1 MITTT
6 LVALALLSNPKPF
19 PFSYT
24 YPTVPA
30 GHLEV
35 EQYVDVVPVRVEREN
50 DDGTIEG
57 IMSMRFALQTELEIG
72 ITDRLELGIYF
83 AFQQS
88 GGNQPFQFRGLK
100 QRLRYRL
107 FEAGEL
113 PVDIALYGE
122 IAEYFNEF
130 EFEEKILLSRRFGP
144 VIVALNLW
152 VEQEYYF
159 DVGEWKFLYNPT
171 LGASYELTPNISVGL
186 EGWMRGRFDKTT
198 DTTSDLNGPLAG
210 QAHVFV
216 GPVLLAQLGEYWASV
231 GAYLRLD
238 GLGDPLLVGDAYGP
252 VYIRAIFGAGL

>member
-6 LVALALLSNPKPF
+6 LVALTLLSNPKPF

-24 YPTVPA
+24 YPTVPK

-35 EQYVDVVPVRVEREN
+35 EQYVDMVPVRVEREN

-72 ITDRLELGIYF
+72 ITDRLELGIYM
-83 AFQQS
+83 AFQQG
-88 GGNQPFQFRGLK
+88 GGNQAFQFRGLK

-144 VIVALNLW
+144 MVVALNLW

-159 DVGEWKFLYNPT
+159 DADEWKFIYNPT
-171 LGASYELTPNISVGL
+171 LGASYELSPNISVGL
-186 EGWMRGRFDKTT
+186 EGWVRGRFDKGS
-198 DTTSDLNGPLAG
+198 DNAVTSGPLAG

-216 GPVLLAQLGEYWASV
+216 GPVLLAQLGEYWTSI
-231 GAYLRLD
+231 GAYVRMD
-238 GLGDPLLVGDAYGP
+238 GLGDPVLVGDFYGP